1 VFAVSDRYGKPIA
14 APSLINTVLESRAA
28 MELGA
33 FLAAAP
39 LLRLLGRGDRH
50 PVLVLPGFTATDRS
64 TEPLRWLLRGQGYM
78 THGWGLGRNLGP
90 TDRIVDGIHTRL
102 TKLNERHGRKI
113 TVIGWSLGGI
123 YARELGRDLPDVVR
137 QVITLGSPFR
147 MDTNDKTPVSRL
159 FDSLNPAVRDDV
171 LHIASTEDERP
182 PLTMPS
188 TAIYTRTDGIVRWH
202 TCIDTVREQHENI
215 EVLSSHSG
223 LGWNPASLFAVLDR
237 LQQPEGDWRP
247 FQAPLLLRAFY
258 PRPETWT
265 PAASSAA
272 APRSSST
279 KPHDPAK
286 VRPFKPAAKPKPGRD
301 GLRMVS

>member
-1 VFAVSDRYGKPIA
+1 VSDRYGKPIA

-90 TDRIVDGIHTRL
+90 TDRIVDGIHARL
-102 TKLNERHGRKI
+102 TQLNERHGRKI

-123 YARELGRDLPDVVR
+123 YARELGRDLPDMVR

-147 MDTNDKTPVSRL
+147 MDMADKTPVSRL
-159 FDSLNPAVRDDV
+159 FDSLNPVVRDDV
-171 LHIASTEDERP
+171 LHIASAEDERP

-202 TCIDTVREQHENI
+202 TCIDAVREQHENI

-223 LGWNPASLFAVLDR
+223 LGWNPASLFAILDR

-247 FQAPLLLRAFY
+247 FRAPLPLRSFY

-265 PAASSAA
+265 PAAPARSATA
-272 APRSSST
+272 KST
-279 KPHDPAK
+279 KAVTDPSN
-286 VRPFKPAAKPKPGRD
+286 VRPFKPAAKSKSRRD
-301 GLRMVS
+301 GLRIVS

>member
-1 VFAVSDRYGKPIA
+1 VVIVSDRYGKPIA

-102 TKLNERHGRKI
+102 EQLHARHGRKI

-123 YARELGRDLPDVVR
+123 YARELGRDLPEMVR

-147 MDTNDKTPVSRL
+147 MDLADKTPVSRL
-159 FDSLNPAVRDDV
+159 FDSLNPVVREDV
-171 LHIASTEDERP
+171 LNIAASEDERE

-202 TCIDTVREQHENI
+202 TCIDTAREHHENI
-215 EVLSSHSG
+215 EVLASHSG
-223 LGWNPASLFAVLDR
+223 LGWNPSSVFAILDR

-247 FQAPLLLRAFY
+247 FHAPLPLRSFY

-265 PAASSAA
+265 AAASTQ
-272 APRSSST
+272 SSVNRIADAT
-279 KPHDPAK
+279 N
-286 VRPFKPAAKPKPGRD
+286 VRPFKPAAKSQSVRD
-301 GLRMVS
+301 GLRIVS